1 MGTKTRIILAALVLF
16 AVPATAIF
24 AQALYRWVD
33 DDGVVHF
40 GDRVPPEYADRSR
53 HRVNQQGVAVGY
65 EEGTLSDE
73 ERAVQAEAAAAAEQA
88 ARDRAEIARR
98 DRMLLDTYLSVEDI
112 ERLRDQRLE
121 LLDSQ
126 IQVTQRYVNNLR
138 ERLQRLHAE
147 AARYRPYNDSEDA
160 PPMPVNLEREITET
174 LGSINVYDDSLARTR
189 AEQEQMRA
197 NFARDIARF
206 RELRGGS

>member
-1 MGTKTRIILAALVLF
+1 MGTKTRTFIAALVLF
-16 AVPATAIF
+16 AVPAAAIL
-24 AQALYRWVD
+24 AQPLYRWVD

-53 HRVNQQGVAVGY
+53 HRLNTQGVAVGY
-65 EEGTLSDE
+65 EEGVLSDE
-73 ERAVQAEAAAAAEQA
+73 ERAAQAEAAALAEEE
-88 ARDRAEIARR
+88 ARQRAEIARR
-98 DRMLLDTYLSVEDI
+98 DRMLLDTYLSVADI

-126 IQVTQRYVNNLR
+126 IQVTQLYVNNLR

-147 AARYRPYNDSEDA
+147 ASRYSPYNESEDA
-160 PPMPVNLEREITET
+160 PPVPSNLAREISET
-174 LGSINVYDDSLARTR
+174 LGSINVYEDSLTRTR
-189 AEQEQMRA
+189 AEQEQMRE